1 MTLVLS
7 KKHCVSIIIL
17 SGVVSVLCMLLLT
30 PKASAATLNVVA
42 GNDAIADNNQCQ
54 LSEAI
59 TNINGQAQ
67 THDDCLAGDGNND
80 TINLPTGTITL
91 TTDAIYLSKPVTIA
105 GQGIDSSIIDG
116 NNGQFAFSDIT
127 LYSTGEVSISSFTI
141 TAFKG
146 IGLMVNSAASNTIV
160 NINSIVIDG
169 TNSAKSSSNAIGGAS
184 FDINGSVNLN
194 DVHIH
199 DIQANGAVSLFGLSF
214 HSRLSGTSNVNLNK
228 VTIAG
233 LSSDDSVIAGI
244 ALLTGLVDGSFT
256 PGTINASIEN
266 STITNLASNGSAI
279 TGIASYGI
287 VNSGTANIALNLQ
300 NNTIYGFSGSGTRV
314 GLGLASV
321 ASGLTD
327 VSNVTI
333 NATNNIISSS
343 TSGCVLAGDMALA
356 FGLPDPSAGTINQ
369 TLTSN
374 GGNITD
380 DASCN
385 NYFNQPT
392 DKNEVPNL
400 PSFFSNLTN
409 NGGSIPT
416 IKPLPGNVAIDGGIC
431 TDQTPNTDAR
441 GITRP
446 QGQTCDSGAYEVE
459 QASHDT
465 NQSTS
470 PKQTKLITPAGVINK
485 SFTTVS
491 TDGLPKDNA
500 DVNYQYP
507 LGLSTFTLEVPSG
520 STQAVSL
527 FYETSLKAKQ
537 LVPRKYK
544 TTNKIFSNIPNA
556 QLSDVVIDGKTGVQ
570 LTYNIT
576 DGGELDQDG
585 QVNGIII
592 DPVGLAQ
599 EDPSLLTNT
608 GDFILV
614 AIPIGTALIIATV
627 IVTYVD
633 YRKHKKPLLDI
644 NRDLAKSYTY
654 WHHLKTVT
662 IPLFSYRLSFAFE
675 KKSNHLNI
683 SRF

>member
-7 KKHCVSIIIL
+7 KKHRVSLIIL

-42 GNDAIADNNQCQ
+42 GNDAIAENNQCQ

-59 TNINGQAQ
+59 TNINDQAQ
-67 THDDCLAGDGNND
+67 THDDCLAGNGNND
-80 TINLPTGTITL
+80 TMNLPTGTITL
-91 TTDAIYLSKPVTIA
+91 TADLPEINK
-105 GQGIDSSIIDG
+105 
-116 NNGQFAFSDIT
+116 
-127 LYSTGEVSISSFTI
+127 
-141 TAFKG
+141 
-146 IGLMVNSAASNTIV
+146 IV
-160 NINSIVIDG
+160 NINGQGMDVSIINGNSQFVAMKYNITSLGTVDLNNFTVVAQKGSGIEIGATVAGTTSNIYNIEVDG
-169 TNSAKSSSNAIGGAS
+169 TNSIKGAGGGIGGLV
-184 FDINGSVNLN
+184 FYT
-194 DVHIH
+194 
-199 DIQANGAVSLFGLSF
+199 AVAV
-214 HSRLSGTSNVNLNK
+214 NVNK
-228 VTIAG
+228 VYVHDLLANSASGVFGISLQTGGNISIKNSV
-233 LSSDDSVIAGI
+233 LENIKSDDSPVNGVSYFAGI
-244 ALLTGLVDGSFT
+244 PVSI
-256 PGTINASIEN
+256 TINIDLENTSITDVSSGSSIATGVGVGLGAQN
-266 STITNLASNGSAI
+266 SV
-279 TGIASYGI
+279 
-287 VNSGTANIALNLQ
+287 VNMILGLQ
-300 NNTIYGFSGSGTRV
+300 NNTITKISSSNTYSGNIALG
-314 GLGLASV
+314 GLAV
-321 ASGLTD
+321 GASD
-327 VSNVTI
+327 VSNITV
-333 NATNNIISSS
+333 NATNNLIAGSSVGCKL
-343 TSGCVLAGDMALA
+343 SGDYAAL
-356 FGLPDPSAGTINQ
+356 FGQPPSAGTINQ

-400 PSFFSNLTN
+400 SSFFNNLTN
-409 NGGSIPT
+409 NGGTIPT
-416 IKPLPGNVAIDGGIC
+416 IKPLPGNIAIDGGIC

-459 QASHDT
+459 QASHNT

>member
-7 KKHCVSIIIL
+7 KKHRVSLIIL

-42 GNDAIADNNQCQ
+42 GNDAIAENNQCQ

-59 TNINGQAQ
+59 TNINDQAQ
-67 THDDCLAGDGNND
+67 THDDCLAGNGNND
-80 TINLPTGTITL
+80 TMNLPTGTITL
-91 TTDAIYLSKPVTIA
+91 TADLPEINK
-105 GQGIDSSIIDG
+105 
-116 NNGQFAFSDIT
+116 
-127 LYSTGEVSISSFTI
+127 
-141 TAFKG
+141 
-146 IGLMVNSAASNTIV
+146 IV
-160 NINSIVIDG
+160 NINGQGMDVSIINGNSQFVAMKYNITSLGTVDLNNFTVVAQKGSGIEIGATVAGTTSNIYNIEVDG
-169 TNSAKSSSNAIGGAS
+169 TNSIKGAGGGIGGLV
-184 FDINGSVNLN
+184 FYT
-194 DVHIH
+194 
-199 DIQANGAVSLFGLSF
+199 AVAV
-214 HSRLSGTSNVNLNK
+214 NVNK
-228 VTIAG
+228 VYVHDLLANSASGVFGISLQTGGNISIKNSV
-233 LSSDDSVIAGI
+233 LENIKSDDSPVNGVSYFAGI
-244 ALLTGLVDGSFT
+244 PVSI
-256 PGTINASIEN
+256 TINIDLENTSITDVSSGSSIATGVGVSLGAQN
-266 STITNLASNGSAI
+266 SV
-279 TGIASYGI
+279 
-287 VNSGTANIALNLQ
+287 VNMILGLQ
-300 NNTIYGFSGSGTRV
+300 NNTITKISSSNTYSGNIALG
-314 GLGLASV
+314 GLAV
-321 ASGLTD
+321 GASD
-327 VSNVTI
+327 VSNITV
-333 NATNNIISSS
+333 NATNNLIAGSSVGCKL
-343 TSGCVLAGDMALA
+343 SGDYAAL
-356 FGLPDPSAGTINQ
+356 FGQPPSAGTINQ

-400 PSFFSNLTN
+400 SSFFNNLTN
-409 NGGSIPT
+409 NGGTIPT
-416 IKPLPGNVAIDGGIC
+416 IKPLPGNIAIDGGIC

-459 QASHDT
+459 QASHNT